1 VLSVVVFL
9 LLLFGLLLRLFRRI
23 VMNWKSIITRGVLT
37 FLQAFL
43 AVIIVT
49 GVENLGS
56 WDSLKPAVVAA
67 VAALLSF
74 VYNIV
79 NQMVK
84 KEGM

>member
-1 VLSVVVFL
+1 VNWRQVV
-9 LLLFGLLLRLFRRI
+9 
-23 VMNWKSIITRGVLT
+23 TRAVLT

-79 NQMVK
+79 K
-84 KEGM
+84 ELSAKEGL

>member
-1 VLSVVVFL
+1 
-9 LLLFGLLLRLFRRI
+9 
-23 VMNWKSIITRGVLT
+23 MNWRQVVTRAVLT

-79 NQMVK
+79 K
-84 KEGM
+84 ELSAKEGL

>member
-1 VLSVVVFL
+1 
-9 LLLFGLLLRLFRRI
+9 
-23 VMNWKSIITRGVLT
+23 VLT

-56 WDSLKPAVVAA
+56 WDSLKPAGVAA

>member
-1 VLSVVVFL
+1 
-9 LLLFGLLLRLFRRI
+9 
-23 VMNWKSIITRGVLT
+23 MNWRQVITRAVLT

-79 NQMVK
+79 K
-84 KEGM
+84 ELSAKEGL

>member
-1 VLSVVVFL
+1 
-9 LLLFGLLLRLFRRI
+9 
-23 VMNWKSIITRGVLT
+23 MNWKSIITRGVLT

>member
-1 VLSVVVFL
+1 
-9 LLLFGLLLRLFRRI
+9 
-23 VMNWKSIITRGVLT
+23 MNWRNVITRAVLT

-43 AVIIVT
+43 AVLIVT
-49 GVENLGS
+49 GIENVDS

-79 NQMVK
+79 K
-84 KEGM
+84 ELSAKEGV

>member
-1 VLSVVVFL
+1 
-9 LLLFGLLLRLFRRI
+9 
-23 VMNWKSIITRGVLT
+23 VLT

-79 NQMVK
+79 KEMSA
-84 KEGM
+84 KEGL

>member
-1 VLSVVVFL
+1 
-9 LLLFGLLLRLFRRI
+9 
-23 VMNWKSIITRGVLT
+23 MNWKNVITRAVLT

-43 AVIIVT
+43 AVLIVT
-49 GVENLGS
+49 GIENVDS

-79 NQMVK
+79 K
-84 KEGM
+84 ELSAKEGV

>member
-1 VLSVVVFL
+1 V
-9 LLLFGLLLRLFRRI
+9 
-23 VMNWKSIITRGVLT
+23 NWRQVITRAVLT

-79 NQMVK
+79 K
-84 KEGM
+84 ELSAKEGM

>member
-1 VLSVVVFL
+1 V
-9 LLLFGLLLRLFRRI
+9 
-23 VMNWKSIITRGVLT
+23 NWRQVITRAVLT

-79 NQMVK
+79 K
-84 KEGM
+84 ELSAKEGL

>member
-1 VLSVVVFL
+1 
-9 LLLFGLLLRLFRRI
+9 
-23 VMNWKSIITRGVLT
+23 MNWRNVITRAVLT

-49 GVENLGS
+49 GVENLDS

-79 NQMVK
+79 K
-84 KEGM
+84 ELSAKEGV

>member
-1 VLSVVVFL
+1 
-9 LLLFGLLLRLFRRI
+9 
-23 VMNWKSIITRGVLT
+23 MNWRQVITRAVLT

-79 NQMVK
+79 K
-84 KEGM
+84 ELAAKEGV

>member
-1 VLSVVVFL
+1 MNWRNIIVR
-9 LLLFGLLLRLFRRI
+9 GLL
-23 VMNWKSIITRGVLT
+23 T
-37 FLQAFL
+37 FVQAFL

-74 VYNIV
+74 AYNIV
-79 NQMVK
+79 
-84 KEGM
+84 KELSAKAGV